1 MSVKFENGKRQ
12 KVEEEKGPASEEEER
27 IDLTMPDASTYATLD
42 GELRKVMDSIE
53 QLDWRLQDLDHGK
66 KAAPPTTE
74 EIGELF
80 SYVTGLGF
88 DAESLTDTH
97 RRFLKYLRHLDLL
110 RLDAKAQAA
119 RAAAA

>member
-1 MSVKFENGKRQ
+1 MSVEFKH
-12 KVEEEKGPASEEEER
+12 VEVEQEGPASEEEER

-42 GELRKVMDSIE
+42 GELQKVLNSIE
-53 QLDWRLQDLDHGK
+53 QLDWRLQDIDRGDK
-66 KAAPPTTE
+66 KVTPPTAE
-74 EIGELF
+74 EIGELY

-88 DAESLTDTH
+88 DAEDLADTH